1 MSSLGTG
8 FFRNLLML
16 LLPLTAS
23 SKSMRAPKT
32 SSLFPLRAASTAASQ
47 YIQEASLLAMLA
59 SEAGE
64 RKLIEAAV
72 EAIGRISAPL
82 QIGDDVAVVDAGGIG
97 LVLKTD
103 MLVASTD
110 VPPQMAPWQVGWKAV
125 VMNVSDMAAKGVK
138 PAAGVLAIG
147 VPGDY
152 RLEDFK
158 LLIKGASDAARE
170 YGFEIV
176 GGDTNACR
184 ELVVAV
190 ALAGVAKRIVPR
202 SGAKPGDILATTG
215 YFGLA
220 SAGLK
225 HLLEGLPARPGDRE
239 ALVKPVLEPKARL
252 REGLALA
259 PYASASIDSS
269 DGLAWSVHELAK
281 ASGVG
286 FRIEH
291 IPIAPEAASFAEDN
305 SLSPLDLALYGGE
318 EYELV
323 VTIPPESWSA
333 AAKAVEEAG
342 GRLIRVGVA
351 TREKHVVAVV
361 DGREVE
367 VEPRGYEHFLT

>member
-1 MSSLGTG
+1 
-8 FFRNLLML
+8 
-16 LLPLTAS
+16 
-23 SKSMRAPKT
+23 
-32 SSLFPLRAASTAASQ
+32 
-47 YIQEASLLAMLA
+47 MLA

-82 QIGDDVAVVDAGGIG
+82 QIGDDVAVVDACGVK

-110 VPPQMAPWQVGWKAV
+110 VPPQMSPWQVGWKAV
-125 VMNVSDMAAKGVK
+125 VMNVSDMAAKGAK

-158 LLIKGASDAARE
+158 LLVKGASDAARD

-184 ELVVAV
+184 ELVVSV
-190 ALAGVAKRIVPR
+190 ALAGIAERIVPR

-215 YFGLA
+215 CFGLT

-225 HLLEGLPARPGDRE
+225 HLLEGMPARPGVRE
-239 ALVKPVLEPKARL
+239 ALVRAVLKPRARL
-252 REGLALA
+252 KEGLALA
-259 PYASASIDSS
+259 AYASASIDSS
-269 DGLAWSVHELAK
+269 DGLAWSLHELAK
-281 ASGVG
+281 ASRVG
-286 FRIEH
+286 FRLEH
-291 IPIAPEAASFAEDN
+291 IPIAPEAARFAEDN
-305 SLSPLDLALYGGE
+305 KLSSVDLALYGGE
-318 EYELV
+318 EYELIA
-323 VTIPPESWSA
+323 TIPPGRWSD

-342 GRLIRVGVA
+342 GSLIRIGVA
-351 TREKHVVAVV
+351 TSERRIVAVV
-361 DGREVE
+361 GGRELE
-367 VEPRGYEHFLT
+367 VEPRGYEHFVT